1 MSVLWADGSPGKV
14 VLRASRAA
22 ESLTPLGLESK
33 VSAMKNPSA
42 RMRAIAM
49 LGAAPLAVLIAG
61 GMVWQ
66 GSQAAFTASTRNAGN
81 SWSTGNVVLTDDD
94 LGAAAFTVEKI
105 VPGQTGQKC
114 IVVTSQSNV
123 PGEVRA
129 YTQNLITSRG
139 MEDRILLDLE
149 QGTGGSFNSCVG
161 FTPTANTVPE
171 LPLSTLARLNNIFT
185 NGGSSWRTAGTPGET
200 QSYRATWRFDTT
212 DMSQDAINALQG
224 ARVGVDLVWEL
235 QSDESPTAG

>member
-1 MSVLWADGSPGKV
+1 MNSPS
-14 VLRASRAA
+14 SRVR
-22 ESLTPLGLESK
+22 K
-33 VSAMKNPSA
+33 
-42 RMRAIAM
+42 IAM
-49 LGAAPLAVLIAG
+49 FASAPLAILIAG

-66 GSQAAFTASTRNAGN
+66 GSQAAFTAQTRNAGN

-94 LGAAAFTVEKI
+94 LGAAAFTVENI

-139 MEDRILLDLE
+139 MENRIFFDLE
-149 QGTGGSFNSCVG
+149 QGTGGTFNDCTG

-171 LPLSTLARLNNIFT
+171 YPLSTLAAVNRDFAT
-185 NGGSSWRTAGTPGET
+185 GGAAWKTAGKPGET
-200 QSYRATWRFDTT
+200 QSYRGTWRFDTT
-212 DMSQDAINALQG
+212 GLSQDEVNALQG
-224 ARVGVDLVWEL
+224 ARVGIDLVWEL
-235 QSDESPTAG
+235 QSDNAPTPAP